1 MISQELRSYNY
12 IVFERYDYMGNL
24 RVGLGS
30 KPWEDIHI
38 TTITIE
44 ALQEDK
50 GTSSYSLA
58 TQLPSRLFELR

>member
-1 MISQELRSYNY
+1 
-12 IVFERYDYMGNL
+12 MGNL